1 MYTRLDLIL
10 HELGQARIYLERQGS
25 QTAAMQTA
33 AMQTAAMQTK
43 AVMSIS
49 RLLKKWLAMIA
60 ET

>member
-33 AMQTAAMQTK
+33 AMQTK